1 MKPGPGFGSAC
12 TVVVRR
18 NGFPL
23 RLELI
28 GEKDW
33 QAGRAQY
40 RAGKYAE
47 AIETLKKRDADR
59 RSVPADPAFLTMAEH
74 RLGHTRAAHE
84 YFDRLRASMRNP
96 RWASDPESQSF
107 LKEAASLL
115 SVAASRPARND

>member
-1 MKPGPGFGSAC
+1 MLFRSC

-47 AIETLKKRDADR
+47 AIETLKKSDAGHKGL
-59 RSVPADPAFLTMAEH
+59 PADLAFLAMAEH

-84 YFDRLRASMRNP
+84 YFDRLLTSMQDS

-107 LKEAASLL
+107 LGEAASLL
-115 SVAASRPARND
+115 GIEASRPARND